1 MTYQHANLY
10 HHSQS
15 WSLIRSVNLHW
26 QTISPQA
33 LHDSYE
39 LQFVYKVL
47 KVYSEGPSRN
57 VHISWSTHP
66 EQVRFVKS
74 RSRCSWPGQES
85 KLYWILRWHS
95 FCEQESQLF
104 ALFLSPLSLFWP
116 FFALRAVTFCFTDS
130 LGSSSVCIFT
140 LQGSKRDKWVNWHHS
155 GFGKSMLVEGKSKKK
170 YKQSMRLYPHYCQT
184 I

>member
-1 MTYQHANLY
+1 MQIYTT
-10 HHSQS
+10 SQS

-33 LHDSYE
+33 LRDSYE
-39 LQFVYKVL
+39 LQFVYKAL

-66 EQVRFVKS
+66 EQFRFVKS

-85 KLYWILRWHS
+85 KLYRILRWHS
-95 FCEQESQLF
+95 FCEQESPLF
-104 ALFLSPLSLFWP
+104 ALFLVVFVLVL
-116 FFALRAVTFCFTDS
+116 TFLCLESCDFLLYRHS

-140 LQGSKRDKWVNWHHS
+140 LQGSKQDKWVNWHHS
-155 GFGKSMLVEGKSKKK
+155 GFGKSVLVEGKSKKA
-170 YKQSMRLYPHYCQT
+170 
-184 I
+184 